1 MKDTIAAIS
10 TPRGF
15 GGIGVVR
22 ISGPAA
28 LEISNKIFSKKIEN
42 PNHVYV
48 GSVIDI
54 ETNAPLDTCI
64 AIFFK
69 SPNSYTG
76 EDVVELQMH
85 GGIKNLEMVLK
96 SILGY
101 GARAAERGEFT
112 KRAVLNGRIDLI
124 QAQAVIELIEAKTEK
139 ALELSSK
146 RLFGELSR
154 DFLKLR
160 EKIISVLSQV
170 EASVDFPFDVEQLDS
185 KIVKEEILEVISG
198 IQKILSSY
206 SMGRKLQNGF
216 SIVISGKPNVGKS
229 TLLNALLHYERAIVS
244 EVPGTT
250 RDTIEEMID
259 FEGVPVR
266 IIDTAGFREVHDN
279 LEKIGIERTLKAIN
293 ESDLVLFVFDAS
305 EEMSEDDRNLINL
318 TNGKNR
324 LLVINKTDL
333 PQKLD
338 MKSIRKLFPNEEII
352 EISALLQQG
361 IRELENLI
369 YKRIVG
375 EELDSPMI
383 TTEREKNI
391 LESVLGHLN
400 GALDVSEDSLVI
412 EELREAVEDMGT
424 LSSPSTSE
432 EILNQIF
439 ERFCI
444 GK

>member
-28 LEISNKIFSKKIEN
+28 LEISNKIFSKKIEE
-42 PNHVYV
+42 PNHVYI
-48 GSVIDI
+48 GSVIDT

-96 SILGY
+96 SILGL
-101 GARAAERGEFT
+101 GARAAEKGEFT
-112 KRAVLNGRIDLI
+112 KRAVLNGKMDLI

-154 DFLKLR
+154 DFLQLR
-160 EKIISVLSQV
+160 EKIIGILSQI
-170 EASVDFPFDVEQLDS
+170 EASVDFPFDVEPLDS
-185 KIVKEEILEVISG
+185 KIVKAKILEIISG
-198 IQKILSSY
+198 IQKILSLY
-206 SMGRKLQNGF
+206 STGRKLQNGF

-259 FEGVPVR
+259 FEGIPVR

-305 EEMSEDDRNLINL
+305 EEMSEEDRNLIEL
-318 TNGKNR
+318 TNEKKR
-324 LLVINKTDL
+324 LIVVNKTDL

-338 MKSIRKLFPNEEII
+338 MNSVKKLFPNEEIA

-361 IRELENLI
+361 IRELESLI
-369 YKRIVG
+369 YKKIVG

-400 GALDVSEDSLVI
+400 CALDVIEDSLII
-412 EELREAVEDMGT
+412 EELREAVEDMGA
-424 LSSPSTSE
+424 LSSPNTSE
-432 EILNQIF
+432 EILKQIF
-439 ERFCI
+439 EHFCI

>member
-28 LEISNKIFSKKIEN
+28 LEISNKVFSKKIEE
-42 PNHVYV
+42 PNHVYI
-48 GSVIDI
+48 GSVIDTEI
-54 ETNAPLDTCI
+54 NAPLDTCV

-96 SILGY
+96 SILGL

-112 KRAVLNGRIDLI
+112 KRAVLNGKMDLI

-160 EKIISVLSQV
+160 EKIIGILSQV
-170 EASVDFPFDVEQLDS
+170 EASVDFPFDVEPLDS
-185 KIVKEEILEVISG
+185 RIVKAEISELISG
-198 IQKILSSY
+198 IQKILSLY
-206 SMGRKLQNGF
+206 STGRKLQNGF

-259 FEGVPVR
+259 FEGIPVR

-305 EEMSEDDRNLINL
+305 EEMSKEDRNLIEL
-318 TNGKNR
+318 TNGKKR
-324 LLVINKTDL
+324 LIVVNKTDL

-338 MKSIRKLFPNEEII
+338 MNSVKKLFPNEEIV

-361 IRELENLI
+361 IRELESLI
-369 YKRIVG
+369 YIKIVG

-400 GALDVSEDSLVI
+400 SALDVSEDSLII
-412 EELREAVEDMGT
+412 EELREAVEDMGA
-424 LSSPSTSE
+424 LSSPNTSE
-432 EILNQIF
+432 EILKQIF
-439 ERFCI
+439 EHFCI